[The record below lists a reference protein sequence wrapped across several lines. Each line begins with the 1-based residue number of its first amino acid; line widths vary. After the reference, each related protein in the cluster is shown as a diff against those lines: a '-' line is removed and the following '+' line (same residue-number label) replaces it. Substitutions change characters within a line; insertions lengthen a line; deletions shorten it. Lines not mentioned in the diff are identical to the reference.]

1 MTTTPT
7 TPLPQG
13 SHAVAALA
21 FIEEIRRHC
30 ADLPVDEIDELTDG
44 LGADLVERLCE
55 GADLGDPAEYAAEL
69 RAAAGLPPKGN
80 LKNRASLRDAWSA
93 AQRWWV
99 ATPRRRALAEFL
111 VTLTPVWWV
120 ARGLMVGLVFTVLF
134 RGLGLLT
141 LLLTAAAVVISV
153 QWGRGRWQP
162 NSFVV
167 FLRRASS
174 VGAALALLPASFMML
189 GSWFAIGGQ
198 AEASEP
204 WVQPGLAVDG
214 VPIGNIFAY
223 DCAGNP
229 IDGVQLFDAEGQ
241 PLNADENL
249 YVWDETAQRD
259 IPIVPNA
266 LASRPDAW
274 NVFPLAE
281 EGNAGPTKL
290 PFAKASALSDDCP
303 ADLPDADPAAK
314 SDTADAA
321 TEATPGPAPA
331 AKPEAE

>member
-1 MTTTPT
+1 MTITPT

-21 FIEEIRRHC
+21 FIEEIRRQC
-30 ADLPVDEIDELTDG
+30 ADLPAEEIDELTDG
-44 LGADLVERLCE
+44 LGADLVDRLCE

-80 LKNRASLRDAWSA
+80 EKKRASLRDAWSA

-99 ATPRRRALAEFL
+99 ATPRRRGVADFM

-162 NSFVV
+162 NGFIV

-174 VGAALALLPASFMML
+174 VGAVIALVPASFMML

-204 WVQPGLAVDG
+204 WVQPGLVADG
-214 VPIGNIFAY
+214 VPVENVFAY

-241 PLNADENL
+241 PLNADENMST
-249 YVWDETAQRD
+249 WDEVAQQD
-259 IPIVPNA
+259 FPMVPNA

-281 EGNAGPTKL
+281 QGRFGPTKP
-290 PFAKASALSDDCP
+290 PFAKASALSHDCLVDQP
-303 ADLPDADPAAK
+303 EAEVAAK
-314 SDTADAA
+314 GATAGAGA
-321 TEATPGPAPA
+321 EGQPEATP
-331 AKPEAE
+331 EAE